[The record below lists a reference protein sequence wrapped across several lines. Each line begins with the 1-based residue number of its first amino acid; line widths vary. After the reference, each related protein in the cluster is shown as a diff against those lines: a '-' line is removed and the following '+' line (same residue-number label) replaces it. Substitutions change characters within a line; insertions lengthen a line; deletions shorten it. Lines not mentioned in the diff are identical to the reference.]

1 MKADFP
7 PRQQDFLRYAMKML
21 KMTRKQLANRI
32 SATERSI
39 DNWLQPSESKE
50 FRPMPDMAW
59 RFIGEIVEQKP
70 GQTSST
76 THIQS

>member
-7 PRQQDFLRYAMKML
+7 HKQQDFLRYAMKML
-21 KMTRKQLANRI
+21 TMTRKQLANRI

-39 DNWLQPSESKE
+39 DNWLQPSGSKE

-59 RFIGEIVEQKP
+59 RFIREIVEQQP
-70 GQTSST
+70 GQTIST
-76 THIQS
+76 TDVQS